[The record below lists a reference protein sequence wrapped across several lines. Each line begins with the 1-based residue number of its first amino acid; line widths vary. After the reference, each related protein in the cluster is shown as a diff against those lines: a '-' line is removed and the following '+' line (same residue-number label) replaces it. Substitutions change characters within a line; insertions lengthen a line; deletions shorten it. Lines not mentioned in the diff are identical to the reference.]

1 MSHLLTKTKAKISS
15 MKTKIG
21 TISAASIATLPVA
34 MVSQSAFAAGDV
46 TALMSWAVRGVATL
60 ILVPAVMNL
69 IKGVTSW
76 AEAHADGNGPEAK
89 KATNQI
95 SAGIMLAIV
104 SVALIASAG
113 TLASFISSSW
123 S

>member
-1 MSHLLTKTKAKISS
+1 MSHLLTKAKTKLSS

-34 MVSQSAFAAGDV
+34 MMSQSVFAAGDP
-46 TALMSWAVRGVATL
+46 TALMSWAVKGVGTL
-60 ILVPAVMNL
+60 VLVPAVMNL

-95 SAGIMLAIV
+95 SAGVMLAIV
-104 SVALIASAG
+104 SVVLIASSG
-113 TLASFISSSW
+113 TLAGFISGSW
-123 S
+123 